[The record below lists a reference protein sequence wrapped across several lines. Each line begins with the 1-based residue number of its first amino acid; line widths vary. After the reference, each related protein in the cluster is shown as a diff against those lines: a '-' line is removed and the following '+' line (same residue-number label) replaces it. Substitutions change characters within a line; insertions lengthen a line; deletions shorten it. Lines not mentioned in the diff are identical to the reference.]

1 MIQKQVLALCLKNNF
16 WKEARYV
23 LNEQMFPKELSTIY
37 LTMTSAHE
45 KYESDLSV
53 KELLE
58 IHRDKYPALPTLTRN
73 TIEEVILSLSD
84 IDIPKDEIAKDLLLN
99 LWRRNK
105 AREIG
110 EKSIEIFTG
119 KKDANFQELQKI
131 VVDALEIDK
140 LDNSQTYTNVV
151 QDLDEMLNSKEEE
164 FEFKFG
170 LPSLERRVEGL
181 SRGNFGILLARPEV
195 GKTTFACFLASQYLQ
210 QGKKVVYWANEE
222 PAVRIKLRIVQSLLG
237 KTKDEIKKTLPKCKE
252 EYEKIKDLLVV
263 HDCVGTYVSEIQDYA
278 TTFKPDVMFLDQ
290 LDKVKITGEYNR
302 TDEKL
307 KEVYVQTREICK
319 RAKCLIWA
327 VSQAS
332 YEAEGREKVDYSM
345 LDNSRTGKAGEA
357 DIIIGIG
364 MDDSDACAGGKRKFY
379 ISKNKINGDH
389 SSFDCIM
396 NHRRGVFDDY
406 DGS

>member
-1 MIQKQVLALCLKNNF
+1 MIQKQVLALCLKNKF

-23 LNEQMFPKELSTIY
+23 LNEQMFPEELSTIY
-37 LTMTSAHE
+37 LTITSAHE
-45 KYESDLSV
+45 KYETDLSV
-53 KELLE
+53 DELLE
-58 IHRDKYPALPTLTRN
+58 IHKDKYPALPTLTRN
-73 TIEEVILSLSD
+73 LVEEVILSLKD
-84 IDIPKDEIAKDLLLN
+84 IELPKNEIAKDLLLN

-110 EKSIEIFTG
+110 QKAISIFTG
-119 KKDANFQELQKI
+119 TQDANFHELQKI
-131 VVDALEIDK
+131 VTDALEIDK
-140 LDNSQTYTNVV
+140 LDDSQTYTQVTQGLNE
-151 QDLDEMLNSKEEE
+151 LLNSKEEE

-170 LPSLERRVEGL
+170 LRLLEEKVKGL
-181 SRGNFGILLARPEV
+181 SRGNFGIILSRPEV
-195 GKTTFACFLASQYLQ
+195 GKTTFACFLAGQYLK

-237 KTKDEIKKTLPKCKE
+237 KTKDEIKKDLPKYKK
-252 EYEKIKDLLVV
+252 EYEEIKDLLVV
-263 HDCVGTYVSEIQDYA
+263 NDCVGTYVSEVQDYA
-278 TTFKPDVMFLDQ
+278 VTFKPDVMFLDQ

-327 VSQAS
+327 ISQAS

-389 SSFDCIM
+389 SSFDCMM
-396 NHRRGVFDDY
+396 NHQRGIFYEDD
-406 DGS
+406 S